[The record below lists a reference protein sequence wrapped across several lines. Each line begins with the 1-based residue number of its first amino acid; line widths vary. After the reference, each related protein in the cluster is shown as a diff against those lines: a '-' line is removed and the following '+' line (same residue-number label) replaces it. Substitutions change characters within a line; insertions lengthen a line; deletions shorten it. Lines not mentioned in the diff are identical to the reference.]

1 MLDEND
7 HVPLTVEPIYWVSV
21 AENSPPK
28 TPVVRIAAVDGDHNP
43 RQKLTFQLKAGNPQ
57 SLFDIDPNTGNH
69 LTRYKVNFQCAES
82 FRRATEE
89 CKAGTVRRKRPFRFE
104 ADLLAGI
111 QREGDRCSKVPRRC
125 SSKEANGE
133 RHRGLAALEVA
144 GECVGE
150 REASI

>member
-1 MLDEND
+1 LFCLLSQVFVDVLDEND

-69 LTRYKVNFQCAES
+69 LTR
-82 FRRATEE
+82 
-89 CKAGTVRRKRPFRFE
+89 
-104 ADLLAGI
+104 
-111 QREGDRCSKVPRRC
+111 
-125 SSKEANGE
+125 
-133 RHRGLAALEVA
+133 
-144 GECVGE
+144 
-150 REASI
+150 